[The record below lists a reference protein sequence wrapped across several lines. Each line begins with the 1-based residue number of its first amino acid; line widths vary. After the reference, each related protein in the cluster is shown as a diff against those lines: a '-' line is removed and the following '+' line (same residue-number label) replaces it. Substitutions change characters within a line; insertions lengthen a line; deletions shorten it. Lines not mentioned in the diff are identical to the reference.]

1 MAAIRDGMEIGDF
14 DTVWGQILFIII
26 SGLLVYFII
35 THSGFITW
43 LGPLAALTFPFIVCP
58 LCDIAGKII
67 QDFIDKFK

>member
-1 MAAIRDGMEIGDF
+1 MEIRYRMKEGDF
-14 DTVWGQILFIII
+14 DTIWGQVLFIII

-43 LGPLAALTFPFIVCP
+43 LAPLAALVFPFIVCP

-67 QDFIDKFK
+67 QGFIDKFK